1 MSGNRTIVAVSSP
14 PGGGGRGVVRLSGDS
29 SRELASSVV
38 DPFLEKRG
46 VRRTH
51 LLLPGSLSLP
61 AVLYFMPGP
70 GSYTGEDVVE
80 IHLPGSPPILRL
92 LVDTFVERGAE
103 PAGPGEFTQRAYLN
117 RRVDLIQAEAVQTL
131 IQAQNVEEVRAA
143 RQQLAGSLSG
153 PLTQIE
159 DALFNLCAD
168 VEASIDFVDQDIE
181 LISGNEISRLLSE
194 IQKELGQVLSQS
206 RLESTVQPVVALY
219 GPPNAGKSTLFN
231 LLTQEAAIVSDL
243 PGTTRDFLSGKIGSI
258 QILDLA
264 GDQDTSGVDK
274 EAVLRSRR
282 MRDEA
287 DLVLFV
293 VDGSQPEVSASLDS
307 GGRPAILV
315 VNKLDQSDPKTIEDL
330 FQRSGFVDRIA
341 VSAKTGDHIEELSV
355 LLQQRVLSDVR
366 DPSARFH
373 VTIRQ
378 HAYLK
383 QSGVALQA
391 AAQVLRGGHPI
402 ELVALDLRA
411 ALECLGS
418 ISGRHVSEEIL
429 DRIFSRFC
437 LGK

>member
-1 MSGNRTIVAVSSP
+1 
-14 PGGGGRGVVRLSGDS
+14 
-29 SRELASSVV
+29 
-38 DPFLEKRG
+38 
-46 VRRTH
+46 
-51 LLLPGSLSLP
+51 
-61 AVLYFMPGP
+61 
-70 GSYTGEDVVE
+70 
-80 IHLPGSPPILRL
+80 
-92 LVDTFVERGAE
+92 
-103 PAGPGEFTQRAYLN
+103 
-117 RRVDLIQAEAVQTL
+117 VDLIQAEAVQTL

-231 LLTQEAAIVSDL
+231 LLTQESAIVSDL

-315 VNKLDQSDPKTIEDL
+315 VNKLDQSNPKKIEDL

-341 VSAKTGDHIEELSV
+341 VSAKTGDHIEELSA
-355 LLQQRVLSDVR
+355 LLQERVLSDVR

-391 AAQVLRGGHPI
+391 AAQVLRGGQPI

>member
-1 MSGNRTIVAVSSP
+1 LSGNGTIVAVSSP

-29 SRELASSVV
+29 SRALASSVV

-46 VRRTH
+46 VRRVQ

-70 GSYTGEDVVE
+70 RSYTGEDVVE
-80 IHLPGSPPILRL
+80 IHLPGSPPVLRL
-92 LVDTFVERGAE
+92 LVDTLIERGAE

-131 IQAQNVEEVRAA
+131 IQAQNIEEVRAA
-143 RQQLAGSLSG
+143 RQQLSGGLSD
-153 PLTQIE
+153 PLSRVE
-159 DALFNLCAD
+159 EALVNLCAD
-168 VEASIDFVDQDIE
+168 VEASIDFVDQDID
-181 LISGNEISRLLSE
+181 LISDNEISLRLSE
-194 IQKELGQVLSQS
+194 IQEALSKLLTQS
-206 RLESTVQPVVALY
+206 RLESTAQPVVALY

-231 LLTQEAAIVSDL
+231 LLTREEAMVSDL
-243 PGTTRDFLSGKIGSI
+243 PGTTRDFLSGKIDSI

-264 GDQDTSGVDK
+264 GDQDASGVDG

-293 VDGSQPEVSASLDS
+293 VDGSHPEGAARLNS

-315 VNKLDQSDPKTIEDL
+315 VNKLDQSDPEQIEDL
-330 FQRSGFVDRIA
+330 FQRSGFIDRIA
-341 VSAKTGDHIEELSV
+341 VSAKTGDRIEDLCT
-355 LLQQRVLSDVR
+355 LLRERIFSDVR
-366 DPSARFH
+366 DPMARFH

-383 QSGVALQA
+383 QGLVALQEA
-391 AAQVLRGGHPI
+391 NQILREGRPI